1 MTLNFW
7 SSYLLHAGIT
17 NLSHHDR
24 FMLGGTDSRALRKQG
39 KGSTTELHL
48 QSFVL
53 FLSFFQAWE
62 WDPGTFPCWASSLLV
77 RHTCWSLDYC
87 Q

>member
-53 FLSFFQAWE
+53 FLSFRPGNGTQGLSHAGQA
-62 WDPGTFPCWASSLLV
+62 LYL
-77 RHTCWSLDYC
+77 
-87 Q
+87 